1 MAWYWIILIIIGYLF
16 FASMTGH
23 YLPKICYSI
32 DEDDAIFFAVIWP
45 AVWLIGIPIGLVY
58 LIITWIVDGL
68 LRLDDFW
75 DYIDKCIDKWIY
87 KK

>member
-23 YLPKICYSI
+23 YLPKICHSI
-32 DEDDAIFFAVIWP
+32 DEYDAMFFAVIWP
-45 AVWLIGIPIGLVY
+45 VTWIIGIPIGLVY
-58 LIITWIVDGL
+58 IIIMWTVNGL
-68 LRLDDFW
+68 LCLDDFW
-75 DYIDKCIDKWIY
+75 DYLDKWIF